1 MSLATSVQ
9 LFAVIHLGTMGIS
22 HITAHRAWAEFFVLL
37 RSKGHAGVF
46 VVGFMSLGFGSIIA
60 AFHQEWSGIPLVLTL
75 LGWTQ
80 VLKAL
85 AYFSFPGF
93 GMRRLG
99 LVSVERSRMF
109 MVPGVVLVLLAGL
122 LLFHLGTGG

>member
-1 MSLATSVQ
+1 MTLTTSVQ
-9 LFAVIHLGTMGIS
+9 LFAVIHLATMGLS
-22 HITAHRAWAEFFVLL
+22 HLTAHRAWAEFFILL

-75 LGWTQ
+75 LGWSQ

-85 AYFSFPGF
+85 IYFSFPGF

-99 LVSVERSRMF
+99 LVSRERSRMF
-109 MVPGVVLVLLAGL
+109 MIPGAVLLGIAGL
-122 LLFHLGTGG
+122 LLLHIGVGV